1 MFVEIIIALI
11 LGILAGTFTGLIP
24 GIHVN
29 LISLMVLGASGY
41 FLGFIETITVSIF
54 IVSMAI
60 THTFMDSI
68 PGIFLGAPDSD
79 MVLGV
84 LPGHRMLLD
93 GEGYQAVKLTVIG
106 SFFGLILSVS
116 LIPLL
121 IPVVTIAYAFLK
133 GIMAYVLIGV
143 VLFMIWKEQK
153 KLAALFQFLLA
164 GCLGLI
170 VVNFPQLKSPL
181 FPMLSGL
188 FGTATLL
195 VSLNNAVTIPAQD
208 LTRKLWIKKST
219 AVKAVGASVFS
230 GGSVALLPGLGSA
243 QAGIMG
249 NYLTGDLGDQ
259 GFLILIG
266 GINTVNMVVSLLTF
280 YALNKARN
288 GAIVVVKEIM
298 ELISFSQLGIF
309 LAVALIVGSIAAIL
323 TLFFTKKFSQFIT
336 KVNYKWLCISIITF
350 ISILVFY
357 FSGIYG
363 FLVLIVSTAV
373 GIIPPIIGVK
383 RSHSMGCLLLPVILW
398 FLL

>member
-1 MFVEIIIALI
+1 MFLEIIIALS
-11 LGILAGTFTGLIP
+11 LGILAGCFTGLIP

-41 FLGFIETITVSIF
+41 FLGFIEPVTVSIF

-84 LPGHRMLLD
+84 LPGHKMLLN

-106 SFFGLILSVS
+106 SFFGLILAVG
-116 LIPLL
+116 LIPFL
-121 IPVVTIAYAFLK
+121 IPVVTLAYAFLK

-164 GCLGLI
+164 GCLGLV
-170 VVNFPQLKSPL
+170 VVNFPQLSSPL

-188 FGTATLL
+188 FGTSTLL
-195 VSLNNAVTIPAQD
+195 VSLNNQVKIPVQD
-208 LTRKLWIKKST
+208 LTKKLRIKKST
-219 AVKAVGASVFS
+219 TIKAVGASVFS

-249 NYLTGDLGDQ
+249 NYLTGDLGDK
-259 GFLILIG
+259 GFLVLIG
-266 GINTVNMVVSLLTF
+266 GINTV
-280 YALNKARN
+280 
-288 GAIVVVKEIM
+288 
-298 ELISFSQLGIF
+298 
-309 LAVALIVGSIAAIL
+309 
-323 TLFFTKKFSQFIT
+323 
-336 KVNYKWLCISIITF
+336 
-350 ISILVFY
+350 Y
-357 FSGIYG
+357 F
-363 FLVLIVSTAV
+363 
-373 GIIPPIIGVK
+373 
-383 RSHSMGCLLLPVILW
+383 
-398 FLL
+398 